1 MSDDYQQKLDQI
13 CAEFEQKVAEHKAYV
28 QKLIKETMR
37 KVELAQAEKLAKSI
51 KAKE

>member
-1 MSDDYQQKLDQI
+1 MPDDYQQKLDQI
-13 CAEFEQKVAEHKAYV
+13 CQDFEQKAIEHKTYV

-37 KVELAQAEKLAKSI
+37 KVELAQAEELAKSI